1 MIRVL
6 IVEDSPTVRML
17 LQAILESDPDIQ
29 VIGTAANGDE
39 GVRQVQALKPDLI
52 TMDIRMPVM
61 DGFEATRRIMES
73 RPTPIVVVSSN
84 VESPDLA
91 VAFNAIQAGALDV
104 VEKPAGLSH
113 TDFATIRDRLL
124 TTIKGMAEVKV
135 IRRHR
140 RRDRPAG
147 ASPTPTNVCSG
158 KLPTILAIGASTGG
172 PAALNTLLKALP
184 SDFPLPIVV
193 VQHMAASFTQGLVAW
208 LQLESR
214 LPIKIAQHE
223 QRLVRGEVYFAPD
236 GSHLEVSSR
245 TTLGLSQAPAVS
257 FVRPSATVLFES
269 VARIYGAEA
278 IGVLL
283 TGMGEDGAAGLKVI
297 HDRGGVTL
305 VQDEATCV
313 VYGMPAVAVRLGA
326 AGAVLPLDRIAPT
339 LRDLVQLRR

>member
-17 LQAILESDPDIQ
+17 LQTILDSDPEIH

-39 GVRQVQALKPDLI
+39 GVRQALALRPDLI

-73 RPTPIVVVSSN
+73 CPTPIVVVSSS
-84 VESPDLA
+84 VESSDLPIT
-91 VAFNAIQAGALDV
+91 FNAIRAGALDV

-113 TDFATIRDRLL
+113 TDFATIRERLL
-124 TTIKGMAEVKV
+124 TTIKLMAEVKV
-135 IRRHR
+135 VRRHR
-140 RRDRPAG
+140 SRNRPDG
-147 ASPTPTNVCSG
+147 AVPARGG
-158 KLPTILAIGASTGG
+158 KPPAILAIGASTGG
-172 PAALNTLLKALP
+172 PLALNTLLKELP
-184 SDFPLPIVV
+184 SDFPLPVVV
-193 VQHMAASFTQGLVAW
+193 VQHMAAGFTQGLVGW

-214 LPIKIAQHE
+214 LPLKIAQHE
-223 QRLVRGEVYFAPD
+223 QRIVRGEVYFAPD
-236 GSHLEVSSR
+236 GYHLEVCSR
-245 TTLGLSQAPAVS
+245 TTLGLSQAPPVS
-257 FVRPSATVLFES
+257 FVRPSVTVLFES
-269 VARIYGAEA
+269 VARAYGAEA
-278 IGVLL
+278 IAVLL

-305 VQDEATCV
+305 AQDEDSCV

-339 LRDLVQLRR
+339 LHDLVQLRR